1 MSLGSA
7 MGTGET
13 LRALRAKGGRKGT
26 RDFTSSSARVTQP
39 CRLQGITW
47 RLSRKR
53 LGGNLCKSQG
63 FSLHVYVGGEGST
76 RSSGG
81 CGLEEGN
88 GVSSCKGLMGVCKI
102 LAQQKQNHFSSKGS

>member
-1 MSLGSA
+1 M
-7 MGTGET
+7 GET
-13 LRALRAKGGRKGT
+13 LRALRAKGGRKDS
-26 RDFTSSSARVTQP
+26 RDFTSSARVTQP
-39 CRLQGITW
+39 CRPLGITW
-47 RLSRKR
+47 RLSRKH

-102 LAQQKQNHFSSKGS
+102 LAQRKQNHISSKGN